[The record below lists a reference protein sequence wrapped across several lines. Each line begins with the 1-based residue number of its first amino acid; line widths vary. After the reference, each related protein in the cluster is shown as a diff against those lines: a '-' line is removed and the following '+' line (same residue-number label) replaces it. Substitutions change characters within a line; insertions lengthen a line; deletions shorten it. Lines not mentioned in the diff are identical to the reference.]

1 MRNIRIALVGLAIIG
16 VVASLSGQTRAPGAG
31 DAKRFVGTW
40 RLVETRTD
48 GKPDP
53 VRGLNPT
60 GLIYYDATG
69 HMAAQIMP
77 AGVRRAFAGIAPTPD
92 EAQAA
97 LRGYTAYFGTYTV
110 DERARTV
117 THHRQ
122 GNINPGALKEVV
134 RRYEFLPGDR
144 VSLRPMEN
152 QNQLIWERVK

>member
-1 MRNIRIALVGLAIIG
+1 MRKIRISLVGFAIVALAALVA
-16 VVASLSGQTRAPGAG
+16 GQSRVSQGA

-48 GKPDP
+48 GAPDP
-53 VRGLNPT
+53 VRGLHPT
-60 GLIYYDATG
+60 GLIYYDTTG

-77 AGVRRAFAGIAPTPD
+77 EGGRRAFAGTLPTPE

-97 LRGYTAYFGTYTV
+97 LRGYTAYWGTYTV

-117 THHRQ
+117 THHRE
-122 GNINPGALKEVV
+122 GNINPGAFGDFV

-144 VSLRPMEN
+144 VALRPMEN
-152 QNQLIWERVK
+152 QNQLIWERIR